1 MTTDPACSAA
11 EEGAGSG
18 EQPEARRKKPA
29 TVTGPRRP
37 NFEPKRQ
44 REAEMEKEKEKKK
57 ERRSNSRECSENTL
71 HTVFHIPPT
80 ETATATTAATVRH
93 NEE

>member
-1 MTTDPACSAA
+1 MTTDPARLAP
-11 EEGAGSG
+11 EEAAGSG

-37 NFEPKRQ
+37 NFEPKWPKG
-44 REAEMEKEKEKKK
+44 AEMEKEKE
-57 ERRSNSRECSENTL
+57 RRPNSRQCSENTL
-71 HTVFHIPPT
+71 YTVFHIPPT

-93 NEE
+93 NGE

>member
-1 MTTDPACSAA
+1 MTTDPACSAP

-18 EQPEARRKKPA
+18 EQPEARRKKPR

-37 NFEPKRQ
+37 NFEPKWHKG
-44 REAEMEKEKEKKK
+44 AEMEKEKE
-57 ERRSNSRECSENTL
+57 RRPNSRQCSENTV
-71 HTVFHIPPT
+71 HMVFHIPPT